1 MIPICF
7 EIHWSVLVVLI
18 AVPLLLIYLWFRH
31 SRNRVKPQHD
41 AYALKQWKSIS
52 KLWGQKS
59 PEAYKLAI
67 IEADKL
73 LDYAFKKMQFPGAD
87 FAERLRGACHKYEYL
102 KDIWFAHNLRNDIVH
117 KSYFELSPSAANK
130 ALHFYERALDRL
142 GFLK

>member
-7 EIHWSVLVVLI
+7 EIHWSVLLVLI
-18 AVPLLLIYLWFRH
+18 AVPVILIYLWFKRG
-31 SRNRVKPQHD
+31 RNRIKAQRD

-73 LDYAFKKMQFPGAD
+73 LDYAFKKMQFSGAD
-87 FAERLRGACHKYEYL
+87 FGERLRGACHKYEYL

-142 GFLK
+142 GFLS

>member
-7 EIHWSVLVVLI
+7 EIHWSVLLAII
-18 AVPLLLIYLWFRH
+18 AVPVILIYLWIKRG
-31 SRNRVKPQHD
+31 RNRIKAQRD
-41 AYALKQWKSIS
+41 AYVLKQWKSIS

-73 LDYAFKKMQFPGAD
+73 LDYAFKKMQFSGAD

-117 KSYFELSPSAANK
+117 KSYFELSAVRRKQSIAYLRK
-130 ALHFYERALDRL
+130 SF
-142 GFLK
+142 G